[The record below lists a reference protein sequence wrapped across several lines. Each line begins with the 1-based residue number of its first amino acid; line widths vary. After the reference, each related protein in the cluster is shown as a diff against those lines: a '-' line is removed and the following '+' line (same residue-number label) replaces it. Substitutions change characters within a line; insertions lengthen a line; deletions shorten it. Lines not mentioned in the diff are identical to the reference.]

1 MELKKLNPLPPFKKA
16 MKAIVQKFKKIIT
29 MKQNIP
35 MTYLLTLIMTLY
47 GGCSDETNPTNTNDA
62 DQSIA
67 TGLAGNPSLNR
78 FVLANKGGEILKVD
92 VGTGSQERFFSF
104 EEVIVS
110 SMTVVNDVLY
120 AGATDNSMN
129 AIGLQHRQLMWDV
142 PLLEYE
148 NTVLADPDVIVKDGV
163 AYAVGKTGVLVAAD
177 ATSGKILWKYSL
189 HPSGRTDATYTMV
202 GTPTVTA
209 DKVIIGTYFD
219 DRPNYAHII
228 EKNTGKSI
236 WVKELPEDE
245 YGSGTLRVSGNT
257 LLISNRVLLALD
269 MNTGNTI
276 WEFKPGVKDY
286 NTGIPVVSGDKVLL
300 QGASGLAAGKLFCL
314 SLSNGQKIWEIDA
327 GISTTEGFTPTVVD
341 NLVIG
346 VEEQGSAFGG
356 FYSLKGNPFVA
367 DIATGKII
375 WKNADIFVAT
385 SPVYANGRLFFHGHN
400 PKLEG
405 TVEKRSGLLCLDAKN
420 GEFLWVN
427 NYFAY
432 SDVIPP
438 IVVAD
443 NGVFRTG
450 NY

>member
-1 MELKKLNPLPPFKKA
+1 MKKHIMMA
-16 MKAIVQKFKKIIT
+16 CQA
-29 MKQNIP
+29 
-35 MTYLLTLIMTLY
+35 LLILALCGSCNNDEPES
-47 GGCSDETNPTNTNDA
+47 GGGPDGA
-62 DQSIA
+62 AQGIA
-67 TGLAGNPSLNR
+67 TALQGDTSLNR
-78 FVLANKGGEILKVD
+78 LVLANKGGQILKID
-92 VGTGSQERFFSF
+92 VSTGSHEAFFTF
-104 EEVIVS
+104 EDVIVS

-129 AIGLQHRQLMWDV
+129 AIDLQNGQLLWDV
-142 PLLEYE
+142 PLTEYE

-163 AYAVGKTGVLVAAD
+163 AYAVGQTGVLVAAD
-177 ATSGKILWKYSL
+177 AANGKILWQYFL
-189 HPSGRTDATYTMV
+189 NPSGRMDALYTMV

-219 DRPNYAHII
+219 DRANYAHII
-228 EKNTGKSI
+228 QKNTGKSL
-236 WVKELPEDE
+236 WVKALPEDE

-269 MNTGNTI
+269 INTGSTI
-276 WEFKPGVKDY
+276 WEFKPGEKDY

-314 SLSNGQKIWEIDA
+314 NLSNGQKIWEIDA
-327 GISTTEGFTPTVVD
+327 GISRAEGFTPTVVGD
-341 NLVIG
+341 VVIG

-405 TVEKRSGLLCLDAKN
+405 TAENRSGLMCLDAAN
-420 GEFLWVN
+420 GEFLWLN

-438 IVVAD
+438 IVIGD